1 MARYKEYSYD
11 QTKLI
16 PLCLP
21 AQIKPGTFEY
31 ALNHIVDHE
40 LDLTVFEHRYTNDD
54 TGAPAFDPAI
64 LLKIVLYAYSRGIT
78 SSRDI
83 ARACEEN
90 VLFMALSA
98 DTQPHFTTIADFIS
112 SMKEEIVPLF
122 RDIVALCYTDG
133 LIGRE
138 MFAIDGCKI
147 SSNCSKEWSGTRAEF
162 EKKRRKIEKSIKF
175 LVGKHRDQDR
185 HDKEHTAVKREK
197 KSIERMRENIK
208 KINTWLQEND
218 DKRGSRGK
226 IITSNITDNES
237 AKMPTSHGMIQGY
250 TGVAAVD
257 GKHQVIVEAEAYGE
271 NQEKSLLTPTIKNIN
286 ETFKEKGLS
295 EEVCKEATVIA
306 DTGYHSNDNIEFLE
320 TNAINGYIA
329 DPQFRKRD
337 PRYADYEEHRNQTG
351 KTLGRHVARYFTIK
365 NFTVTKDKKHLICP
379 GGKILEPINTHF
391 RNNSG
396 LIGTMFRA
404 SKEDCRVCNLRPR
417 CMRGKT
423 DTPRTVTLFRHRVKG
438 YPESFTQK
446 MIKKFDTP
454 EGRYIYSRRMG
465 IIEPVFA
472 NICNTI
478 GLNYFSVRGKVK
490 VDIQWK
496 LFSMVHNIGKLFRFS
511 PRFAC

>member
-1 MARYKEYSYD
+1 MARYKDYSYE
-11 QTKLI
+11 QTKMI

-21 AQIKPGTFEY
+21 EQIRPGTFEY
-31 ALNHIVDHE
+31 ALNYIVDNE
-40 LDLTVFEHRYTNDD
+40 LDLSVFEKRYKNDE

-64 LLKIVLYAYSRGIT
+64 LLKIVLYAYSRGIST
-78 SSRDI
+78 SREI

-90 VLFMALSA
+90 VMFMALSA

-112 SMKEEIVPLF
+112 SMKDEIVRLF
-122 RDIVALCYTDG
+122 RDIVALCYAEG
-133 LIGRE
+133 LIGKE

-162 EKKRRKIEKSIKF
+162 EKKRTKIEKSIKF
-175 LVGKHRDQDR
+175 LVGKHRQQDR
-185 HDKEHTAVKREK
+185 KEKDNTTQKKEK
-197 KSIERMRENIK
+197 KSVERLKNNLK

-218 DKRGSRGK
+218 DKRGSRGN

-257 GKHQVIVEAEAYGE
+257 DKHQVILEAEAHGE
-271 NQEKSLLTPTIKNIN
+271 NQEKGLLTPTIENIN
-286 ETFKEKGLS
+286 ETFKEKDIS
-295 EEVCKEATVIA
+295 DDVCKEAKVVA
-306 DTGYHSNDNIEFLE
+306 DTGYYSNDNIEFLL
-320 TNAINGYIA
+320 TNEIDGYIA

-337 PRYADYEEHRNQTG
+337 PRYADYEEHRKQTG
-351 KTLGRHVARYFTIK
+351 KTLGRHVPRYFTIK
-365 NFTVTKDKKHLICP
+365 NFILTKDKKCLVCP
-379 GGKILEPINTHF
+379 GGKTLTPINNNF

-404 SKEDCRVCNLRPR
+404 AKEDCLLCNLRPK
-417 CMRGKT
+417 CVRGSS
-423 DTPRTVTLFRHRVKG
+423 DRPRTVTLFRHRVKG

-446 MIKKFDTP
+446 MIRKFDTP
-454 EGRYIYSRRMG
+454 LGRHTYSRRMG
-465 IIEPVFA
+465 IVEPVFA
-472 NICNTI
+472 NICHTT
-478 GLNYFSVRGKVK
+478 GLDYFSVRGKVK

-496 LFSMVHNIGKLFRFS
+496 LFCMVHNISKLFRFS